1 MVYTRITI
9 IRSVVYI
16 FYYMYEG
23 TVRRYRCTWTRAE
36 YRVPGTRTV
45 FEVFFLKSLFYRL
58 VTISVVIFVLHLHEL
73 HSMFRLYLLKV
84 LVCLKTLIV
93 VVVFRINFS
102 GIIIIFDIFFFN
114 VA

>member
-45 FEVFFLKSLFYRL
+45 FEVFFFKKSFLPVGDY
-58 VTISVVIFVLHLHEL
+58 
-73 HSMFRLYLLKV
+73 
-84 LVCLKTLIV
+84 
-93 VVVFRINFS
+93 FS
-102 GIIIIFDIFFFN
+102 CYICFTF
-114 VA
+114 A